1 MQTTIGVAPPTR
13 PAPGPRVDSVTGEV
27 LFRLDSDDAWTP
39 RRVWFHLRDYGADT
53 TFHREGDQWVARI
66 PRPPV
71 ARMEY
76 LVVLAGAD
84 GGEIM
89 VPDPANPRRVRGVF
103 GDHSLIEFPGYAPP
117 WWIAVADAAEAQSRR
132 DAQAAEAAARRRGSG
147 PVPTPWRRPWAPAG
161 AGFVPV
167 QVPVAGVQAQSA
179 TSTGPEAGAARPG
192 EGVASVRVRP
202 RSTGD
207 DRILRTPSALA
218 HPSSPD
224 QPRQYGHAT
233 PDPDAD
239 PSPNADPDPYAD
251 ADPGPSPGHD
261 PGTPTGTLVH
271 TASPDPVIDAE
282 AAVSVT
288 GQLHVPADSTP
299 REALPLLVVHDGPE
313 YADLAQL
320 LRYLATLARIDPDLR
335 CRVLLLTPVDRDRSY
350 SASPAYA
357 RALVTGM
364 LPQVTAGLAT
374 AGRPVG
380 VGASLGGLSLMHAAL
395 AHPGT
400 FAGVFS
406 QSGSFFRP
414 RFDGRERGYR
424 FYNRIVRFVDTIDT
438 DPARLADLRVT
449 LTCGTGEENL
459 DNNRALARRLARIE
473 VPVDLIEN
481 PDGHN
486 YTGWRDCLDPG
497 LRRLLRSVWGGNIPH

>member
-1 MQTTIGVAPPTR
+1 MQSTR
-13 PAPGPRVDSVTGEV
+13 RGATAARTAPGPQVDSVTGEV
-27 LFRLDSDDAWTP
+27 LFRLDSDDSWTP
-39 RRVWFHLRDYGADT
+39 RRVWFHLRDYGADP
-53 TFHREGDQWVARI
+53 TFHQEGDQWVARI

-103 GDHSLIEFPGYAPP
+103 GDHSLIEFPGYAAP
-117 WWIAVADAAEAQSRR
+117 WWIAVADAAEAQARR
-132 DAQAAEAAARRRGSG
+132 DARAAEAAARRRGSG
-147 PVPTPWRRPWAPAG
+147 LVPTPWRRPWASAG

-167 QVPVAGVQAQSA
+167 QVPVAGSDLAA
-179 TSTGPEAGAARPG
+179 GDPPEAHPG
-192 EGVASVRVRP
+192 EGIASVRCAAP
-202 RSTGD
+202 L
-207 DRILRTPSALA
+207 DRR
-218 HPSSPD
+218 
-224 QPRQYGHAT
+224 R
-233 PDPDAD
+233 PDPAH
-239 PSPNADPDPYAD
+239 AQR
-251 ADPGPSPGHD
+251 
-261 PGTPTGTLVH
+261 PGTPLVAGPAPHVRARRRRARGTAERRADRPRARTRLRPGLAPRPGLAERH
-271 TASPDPVIDAE
+271 PRGPHRLPDPVIDTE
-282 AAVSVT
+282 AAVAVT

-299 REALPLLVVHDGPE
+299 IEPLPLLVVHDGPE

-374 AGRPVG
+374 SGRPVG

-395 AHPGT
+395 TYPGT

-497 LRRLLRSVWGGNIPH
+497 LRRLLRSVWGGNIPQ